1 MKYTVSKEE
10 GKAYLQLYR
19 QIREDI
25 VNGILPHGSRLP
37 SKRLLAEETG
47 VSVITVQH
55 AYNILADE
63 GYVETRQRSGVFVT
77 YRPKDTFSVA
87 SAKRRSEV
95 VLSKGRDEDEAFPFS
110 VFARTMRKVISVY
123 DERIMDRSP
132 EYGTRELRQALAGY
146 LARSRG
152 IYVKPEQIVIGSGSE
167 YMYGI
172 IIQMFGRSRI
182 YGLESPSFEK
192 IEQVYKGNGARIDFL
207 KMGPDGVLTSELE
220 RTPASVL
227 HVTPYNSYPT
237 GITASASKRREYVD
251 WALERNAVIIEDDYD
266 SEFSSLTKTEDT
278 LFSLEPEHTVVY
290 VNSFSMSVS
299 PAIRAGYMVLPS
311 ALLEQYE
318 KNVGFYSCTV
328 PVFEQFVLAELLNS
342 GDFERHINR
351 VRRIRRQKKKANLV
365 I

>member
-25 VNGILPHGSRLP
+25 VSGILPHGSRLP

-152 IYVKPEQIVIGSGSE
+152 IYVRPEQIVIGSGSE

-299 PAIRAGYMVLPS
+299 PAIRAAYMVLPET
-311 ALLEQYE
+311 LLEQYE